1 MTLVAI
7 WGSINSFPKI
17 SLDSHFYE
25 SPFSKATI
33 FSNGLKSSVGYVLSK
48 RFEKFSS

>member
-25 SPFSKATI
+25 SPFSKATLFFKWPKI
-33 FSNGLKSSVGYVLSK
+33 KCWVCSFYKV
-48 RFEKFSS
+48 